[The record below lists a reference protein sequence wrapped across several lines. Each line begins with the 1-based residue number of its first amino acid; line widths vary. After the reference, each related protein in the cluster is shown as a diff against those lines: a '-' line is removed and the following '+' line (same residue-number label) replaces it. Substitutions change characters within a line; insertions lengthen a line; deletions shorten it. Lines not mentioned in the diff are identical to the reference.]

1 MEHSTDVVNVYK
13 NMEEYNPNKKRKI
26 LNAFDV
32 MILDMLSNEK
42 LNLIV
47 VELLIRDRKLN
58 ILFYSP

>member
-1 MEHSTDVVNVYK
+1 MEHSNDVVNVYK

-47 VELLIRDRKLN
+47 VELLIRGRMLN
-58 ILFYSP
+58 ILFCSP